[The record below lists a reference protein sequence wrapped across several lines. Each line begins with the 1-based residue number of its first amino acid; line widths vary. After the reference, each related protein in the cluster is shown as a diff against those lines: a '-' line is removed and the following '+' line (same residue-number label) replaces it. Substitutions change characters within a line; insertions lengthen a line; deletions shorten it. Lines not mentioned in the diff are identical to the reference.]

1 MMIKEEG
8 MKSHRDLDVWKR
20 SIALVSEIYS
30 ATRAF
35 PSEEMY
41 GLVNQLRRAAVSV
54 PSNIAEGAARDSQKE
69 FLRFLSISIG
79 SLAEMETQLLIAVN
93 LNYLPS
99 DNLLGPEIDRIRQM
113 LHGLINGIKRNMR
126 KNANRH

>member
-1 MMIKEEG
+1 

-126 KNANRH
+126 KNANKQ